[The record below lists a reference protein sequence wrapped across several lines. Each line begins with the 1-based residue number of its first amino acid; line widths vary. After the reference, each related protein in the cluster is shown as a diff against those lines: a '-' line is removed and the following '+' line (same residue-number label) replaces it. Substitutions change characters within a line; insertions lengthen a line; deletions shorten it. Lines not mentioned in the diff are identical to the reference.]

1 MIGLQELV
9 LTNFWIVMQLAK
21 AYFVEMMGMPLTM
34 GNIGEPYIIK
44 KIGGKTEI
52 RQFLET
58 LGFVQ
63 GSSVTVITQIS
74 GNVIVSVK
82 DSRIAISRE
91 MASKIMV

>member
-1 MIGLQELV
+1 M
-9 LTNFWIVMQLAK
+9 
-21 AYFVEMMGMPLTM
+21 EMMDMPLTM